1 LKLLSRLQIT
11 SNKNN
16 YFLQRYVVS
25 FEYIDTR
32 VMPEQDFEALT
43 ASNED
48 TTAGGGHLG
57 TGKEAD
63 TGHRETGLRESCGYI
78 DTHVL

>member
-1 LKLLSRLQIT
+1 MRHGFYRSLRIKIII
-11 SNKNN
+11 
-16 YFLQRYVVS
+16 FLQRYVVS

-32 VMPEQDFEALT
+32 VMPKQDFEALT
-43 ASNED
+43 ED

-63 TGHRETGLRESCGYI
+63 TGHREAGLRESCGYI